1 MHIMKRYISI
11 FYFWHAGDRQLQL
24 TQALEQTPSASFME
38 ALESFVAWMINAEQ
52 LLASETLVIGEL
64 ELVEHQLSQY
74 LVRLLLLPGQLLCVP
89 W

>member
-1 MHIMKRYISI
+1 M
-11 FYFWHAGDRQLQL
+11 